1 MQNLSFVYA
10 TNCCGW
16 FSLASA
22 KQDASAQRSNR
33 LSAFWYIF
41 SVHPAEGTY
50 APSSHV
56 LPCACFGRTRPKCV
70 MRRGLRATFRPA
82 ENKDTG
88 GGKKRDKRQEGMP
101 AGDRKVLETS
111 LNVER
116 NRTFVSRETFSI
128 IFFAKCPH
136 FFSKRISLFA
146 Y

>member
-1 MQNLSFVYA
+1 MRPIAAAGFRWQAQSKRPLLS
-10 TNCCGW
+10 G
-16 FSLASA
+16 
-22 KQDASAQRSNR
+22 QIGR
-33 LSAFWYIF
+33 LFFLVHS

-56 LPCACFGRTRPKCV
+56 LPCACFGRIRPMYV
-70 MRRGLRATFRPA
+70 MERVFRATFRRA

-88 GGKKRDKRQEGMP
+88 EEGNKRQEVIP
-101 AGDRKVLETS
+101 AGDSKELGNS
-111 LNVER
+111 LNAER

-128 IFFAKCPH
+128 IFFAKCSQ